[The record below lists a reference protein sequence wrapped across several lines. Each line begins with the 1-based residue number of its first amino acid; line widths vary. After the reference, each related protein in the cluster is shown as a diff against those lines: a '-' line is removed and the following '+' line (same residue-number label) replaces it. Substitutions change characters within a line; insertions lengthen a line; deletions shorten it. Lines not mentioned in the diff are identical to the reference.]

1 MKPPK
6 DKRTKAYKDWKQN
19 FDAQS
24 QGLGDTV
31 EKITKATGI
40 KKLVKWVAG
49 EDCGCDARKQKLN
62 TLFKYNKP
70 LCLAEDEYY
79 YLNIFFNN
87 PKGVISTQTQGE
99 LLKIYNRIFQTKKQ
113 KSSCSSCVR
122 TMISELQKIYKT
134 YGN

>member
-49 EDCGCDARKQKLN
+49 EDCGCDARQERWNKLFPFTSEN
-62 TLFKYNKP
+62 EETTNQNDTVDTVMLKP
-70 LCLAEDEYY
+70 KPT
-79 YLNIFFNN
+79 
-87 PKGVISTQTQGE
+87 PK
-99 LLKIYNRIFQTKKQ
+99 L
-113 KSSCSSCVR
+113 
-122 TMISELQKIYKT
+122 
-134 YGN
+134 

>member
-70 LCLAEDEYY
+70 LCLAEHEYY
-79 YLNIFFNN
+79 YLNTFFNN
-87 PKGVISTQTQGE
+87 PKGVISPQTQGE

-122 TMISELQKIYKT
+122 TMISELQKIYNT